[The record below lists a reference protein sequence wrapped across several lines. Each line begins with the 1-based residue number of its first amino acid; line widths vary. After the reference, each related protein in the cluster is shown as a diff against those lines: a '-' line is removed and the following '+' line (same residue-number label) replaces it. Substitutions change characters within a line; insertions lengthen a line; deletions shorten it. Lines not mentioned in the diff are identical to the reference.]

1 MFRSCAAAGADN
13 AAPATGLAFMEL
25 SSVRYRISEVAGWV
39 IVTPSGKAENN
50 EPLRVRYMFRR
61 WLTRQGIRVIV
72 NLKQLEQF
80 GVWEV
85 GVLTSFKR
93 EVDQRVGVLRL
104 CHLNPQLKGY
114 FHADRFAEQFEIYDD
129 LEGAMTATRS

>member
-1 MFRSCAAAGADN
+1 MFQSCAAAGATDTP
-13 AAPATGLAFMEL
+13 PATGLAAMEMNA
-25 SSVRYRISEVAGWV
+25 VRYRISEVAGWV

-50 EPLRVRYMFRR
+50 EPLRVRHMFRR
-61 WLTRQGIRVIV
+61 WLTRHGIRVIV

-114 FHADRFAEQFEIYDD
+114 FHDDRFAEQFEIYDD
-129 LEGAMTATRS
+129 LEGAMTETRS